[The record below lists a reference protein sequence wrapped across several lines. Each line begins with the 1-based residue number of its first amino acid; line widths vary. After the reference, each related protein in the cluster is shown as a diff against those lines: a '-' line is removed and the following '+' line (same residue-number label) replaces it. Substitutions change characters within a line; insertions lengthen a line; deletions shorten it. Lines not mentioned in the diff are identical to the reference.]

1 MSSVYD
7 NLTIHSSSVVY
18 IFHKGI
24 FFFKG
29 LGGYAV
35 QMIVFLAKD
44 NV

>member
-24 FFFKG
+24 FFFKSTRW
-29 LGGYAV
+29 LCSTNDC
-35 QMIVFLAKD
+35 FFS
-44 NV
+44 